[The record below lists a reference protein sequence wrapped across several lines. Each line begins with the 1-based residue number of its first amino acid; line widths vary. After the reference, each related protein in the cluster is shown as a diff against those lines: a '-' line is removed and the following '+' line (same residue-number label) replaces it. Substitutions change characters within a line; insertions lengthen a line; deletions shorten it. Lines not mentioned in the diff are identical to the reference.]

1 MSENPYGKPQT
12 PSSAKTP
19 RQMTPKR
26 KLAYFF
32 LGPVVMFIVR
42 VIWTS
47 CRVKIIGQENMDR
60 VLKEG
65 KPVIPCYWHQQH
77 IFCSWYMLNQ
87 IKKGMKVGF
96 LISPSVDG
104 EIPARLV
111 SARGAHVIRGSSN
124 RTGAQSLRDMYQI
137 ISKDGISPVTTSDGP
152 TGPIF
157 KFKQG
162 AAMVAR
168 ITKTSM
174 LPLAYA
180 AKNARRLGS
189 WDHFMIPYP
198 FTTVVIAIGKPV
210 MVPMG
215 KASENLQLYQDKM
228 ETAINGLMETAASQ
242 L

>member
-1 MSENPYGKPQT
+1 MTENPYEQKQKAAGT
-12 PSSAKTP
+12 KTP
-19 RQMTPKR
+19 RQITPKR

-42 VIWTS
+42 IIWVS

-60 VLKEG
+60 VLEEG

-77 IFCSWYMLNQ
+77 IFCGWYMLNQ

-104 EIPARLV
+104 EIPAKIV

-157 KFKQG
+157 RFKQG
-162 AAMVAR
+162 AALVAR
-168 ITKTSM
+168 MTKTPM
-174 LPLAYA
+174 LPLASA
-180 AKNARRLGS
+180 AKHAWHLDS
-189 WDHFMIPYP
+189 WDHFMIPRP
-198 FTTVVIAIGKPV
+198 FTKVVIAIGEPM
-210 MVPMG
+210 MVPVA
-215 KASENLQLYQDKM
+215 KASEDLQPYQDKM
-228 ETAINGLMETAASQ
+228 EAAINGLMERATGR

>member
-1 MSENPYGKPQT
+1 MIENPYGQPQT
-12 PSSAKTP
+12 PTVAKTP
-19 RQMTPKR
+19 RQMTLKR
-26 KLAYFF
+26 KLVYFF
-32 LGPVVMFIVR
+32 LGPVATFIIW

-60 VLKEG
+60 VLSEG

-77 IFCSWYMLNQ
+77 IFCGRYMLDQ

-104 EIPARLV
+104 EIPAKIV
-111 SARGAHVIRGSSN
+111 SARGAYVIRGSSN

-162 AAMVAR
+162 AALVAR
-168 ITKTSM
+168 MTKTPM
-174 LPLAYA
+174 LPLASV
-180 AKNARRLGS
+180 AKQAWYLGS
-189 WDHFMIPYP
+189 WDRFMIPRP
-198 FTTVVIAIGKPV
+198 FTTVAIAIGEPV

-215 KASENLQLYQDKM
+215 KASENLQQYQDKM
-228 ETAINGLMETAASQ
+228 ERAINGLMEKAAG
-242 L
+242 LL